1 MGNKMRR
8 QNSSDIH
15 NLNHTNPKNMLIR
28 PWAGLLI
35 GCVLLSACNSSNIQ
49 SSKDHFLRPTDPP
62 YRHNAMLNPA
72 FNRMTPPD
80 ENQVADVPDEVYTI
94 TVTEMSVRDLLF
106 ALARDAGVNIDIY
119 PGIDGKVTL
128 SAIDQTLPQ
137 ILDRIA
143 KQVEIRYEINEG
155 TIIISPDMPYLK
167 IYEVDYINIVRSS
180 KSSNDVSTKLSNAN
194 LSTDTDSNK
203 ADDSNMSTTSLNT
216 DTTNNFWKT
225 LSSNIEI
232 ILNPGVTDKSAEPVK
247 PVVTNPEGA
256 DDLIGLTPE
265 QFAQENLEKAAPVA
279 PTIPKS
285 GIMALNSESGQISVY
300 ASAAQH
306 ERIQELLDA
315 TLGSA
320 HRQVMIESTVVEV
333 ELSDRF
339 QEGVDWDMMFNAA
352 SDIGLKGIFSNA
364 GELFTLGRD
373 PNPSSAVT
381 STTAIR
387 AAIKILE
394 TFGNTKVLSSPK
406 ITALNNQPAML
417 KVVQNKVF
425 FTMKSTTST
434 TSVTGDTNT
443 VTSTPTFDTKIHTV
457 PVGLIMSVTPQIS
470 KDSIV
475 TMNVRPTITRITQEI
490 NDPNPALRATT
501 ANGLGTD
508 ISSPIPEIEVKEME
522 TVMRIH
528 SGQVAV
534 MGGLMQDKIENTSN
548 GIPGLG
554 KLPGVGFLFSHKDRI
569 VTKTELVVFLRPVIV
584 AHDSPKTRRRMMGQ
598 YQNQRPQH
606 RAPISNQPQH
616 MVSMQPR
623 EDVAPRYQNMV
634 NAPMAQGMVPASA
647 QGGSYLDFTNQPRQS
662 ARHQQR
668 AGSGI
673 APPPAPQQSAPPP
686 GFQPAAYPAPQRQQT
701 PANAP
706 PPGYQQQAPAYP
718 AQQSQHIPNAPSPAK
733 GLNQNHGFFVDLG
746 SYLEQTH
753 ADDIQR
759 KINAIG
765 LPTQQNASQ
774 VKGQTYQ
781 RVRSGPFPNQE
792 IASQAMAKITN
803 YTGIQARVSRF

>member
-1 MGNKMRR
+1 MRR
-8 QNSSDIH
+8 NFNSNIH
-15 NLNHTNPKNMLIR
+15 NLNQTDPNKMRIR

-35 GCVLLSACNSSNIQ
+35 GCVLLSACQSSKIQ

-62 YRHNAMLNPA
+62 YRHNTMLNPA
-72 FNRMTPPD
+72 FHRMTPPD
-80 ENQVADVPDEVYTI
+80 EKQVSETPDEVYTI

-180 KSSNDVSTKLSNAN
+180 KSSNEVSTKLSNASLN
-194 LSTDTDSNK
+194 SKGSAN
-203 ADDSNMSTTSLNT
+203 DDSNMSTTSLNT

-225 LSSNIEI
+225 LSSNIET
-232 ILNPGVTDKSAEPVK
+232 ILNPGVTDKSAEPIK
-247 PVVTNPEGA
+247 PEAENPEGA

-265 QFAQENLEKAAPVA
+265 EFEKENSAKATTET

-285 GIMALNSESGQISVY
+285 GIMALNSESGQISVF

-352 SDIGLKGIFSNA
+352 GDIGLKGIFSNA
-364 GELFTLGRD
+364 GELFSLGRD

-443 VTSTPTFDTKIHTV
+443 VTSTPTFDTEIHTV

-470 KDSIV
+470 KDDII
-475 TMNVRPTITRITQEI
+475 TMNVRPTITRITQEV
-490 NDPNPALRATT
+490 NDPNPALRATD

-508 ISSPIPEIEVKEME
+508 ISSLIPEIEVKEME

-548 GIPGLG
+548 GLPGLG
-554 KLPGVGFLFSHKDRI
+554 KLPGVGFLFSHKDRK

-584 AHDSPKTRRRMMGQ
+584 AHDSPKQRRGVMGR
-598 YQNQRPQH
+598 YQSQRPQSH
-606 RAPISNQPQH
+606 APISNQPQH
-616 MVSMQPR
+616 MVTMQPQ
-623 EDVAPRYQNMV
+623 EDVAPGYQTMV
-634 NAPMAQGMVPASA
+634 NAPMAQGMSHVSA
-647 QGGSYLDFTNQPRQS
+647 QGGSYLDFTNQPRQL
-662 ARHQQR
+662 ARHQQPTH
-668 AGSGI
+668 GGI
-673 APPPAPQQSAPPP
+673 APPPAPPQAAAPI
-686 GFQPAAYPAPQRQQT
+686 GFQPAAYQQQQQAPQRQQL
-701 PANAP
+701 PPNAP
-706 PPGYQQQAPAYP
+706 PPGYQQAPAYP
-718 AQQSQHIPNAPSPAK
+718 AQQSQHRPNAMPQANNQ
-733 GLNQNHGFFVDLG
+733 NQNHGFFVDLG

-765 LPTQQNASQ
+765 LPTQQNASN

-792 IASQAMAKITN
+792 LASQAMAKITN

>member
-1 MGNKMRR
+1 
-8 QNSSDIH
+8 
-15 NLNHTNPKNMLIR
+15 NHINPKKIFPR

-35 GCVLLSACNSSNIQ
+35 GCVLLSACQSSNIQ

-62 YRHNAMLNPA
+62 YRHNTMLNPA

-80 ENQVADVPDEVYTI
+80 EKPKAEVPDEVYTI

-143 KQVEIRYEINEG
+143 NQVSIRYEINEG

-194 LSTDTDSNK
+194 LNASGNSAD
-203 ADDSNMSTTSLNT
+203 DDSNMSTTSLST

-225 LSSNIEI
+225 LASNIET

-247 PVVTNPEGA
+247 PAKTNSEGA

-265 QFAQENLEKAAPVA
+265 QFAQENANKAAPA
-279 PTIPKS
+279 TPTVPKS
-285 GIMALNSESGQISVY
+285 GIMALNSESGQISIY
-300 ASAAQH
+300 ASSAQH

-425 FTMKSTTST
+425 FTMKSTTSS

-443 VTSTPTFDTKIHTV
+443 ITSTPTFDTKIHTV

-490 NDPNPALRATT
+490 DDPNPALRATT

-554 KLPGVGFLFSHKDRI
+554 KLPGLGFLFSHKDRT
-569 VTKTELVVFLRPVIV
+569 VTKTELVIFLRPVIV
-584 AHDSPKTRRRMMGQ
+584 DHDSPKTRRNMMS
-598 YQNQRPQH
+598 QNQRQQNS
-606 RAPISNQPQH
+606 APISNQPQH
-616 MVSMQPR
+616 MVSMQPQ
-623 EDVAPRYQNMV
+623 EDVAPGYQNMV
-634 NAPMAQGMVPASA
+634 NAPMAPGMVPVQA
-647 QGGSYLDFTNQPRQS
+647 QGGSYLDFTNQPRQF
-662 ARHQQR
+662 ANRQQHV
-668 AGSGI
+668 GSGI
-673 APPPAPQQSAPPP
+673 APPPAQQQTAPPP
-686 GFQPAAYPAPQRQQT
+686 GYQPAAYQVQTRQQT

-706 PPGYQQQAPAYP
+706 PPGFQQAPAYP
-718 AQQSQHIPNAPSPAK
+718 VQARQHIPNAPASANEQ
-733 GLNQNHGFFVDLG
+733 NQNNGFFVDLG

-765 LPTQQNASQ
+765 LPTQQDASL

-781 RVRSGPFPNQE
+781 RVRSGPFPNQD
-792 IASQAMAKITN
+792 IAAQAMAKITN